1 MYLKLTLLLLQVL
14 PLEWLE
20 KVSNIAAEHKIP
32 VHMDGARVMNAAVY
46 LRVTPKR
53 IVRDV
58 DSVCFCLSKGLGC
71 PVGALL
77 AGNKTFVAKY
87 VFMSMPVKQFII

>member
-1 MYLKLTLLLLQVL
+1 M
-14 PLEWLE
+14 EWLE
-20 KVSNIAAEHKIP
+20 KVSNIAAEHNIA
-32 VHMDGARVMNAAVY
+32 VHMDGARLMNAAVY

-53 IVRDV
+53 VARDV

-77 AGNKTFVAKY
+77 AGSKSFVAR
-87 VFMSMPVKQFII
+87 